1 MTFFQAKVRR
11 LARWLGC
18 GSLTLLVVVAA
29 MLGSTTDLYAQTQ
42 SGITS
47 PADGSTV
54 NGDTAIIGSA
64 VIDQFQ
70 KYELHFKQ
78 DPSGDDAYVY
88 FAGGTSQVN
97 NGQLGVWAAA
107 GLPPGTYSLR
117 LRVVKADGNYAEFF
131 IHNITLNQGAA
142 ATPTSSTPT
151 ETPIPT
157 FTFTPAPQPTAAVGD
172 VQQPA
177 VEGDQ
182 ATPTPLLAS
191 PTPDS
196 SAPSGGVS
204 NTVGSPS
211 TAGGVNV
218 PAAETEGSNL
228 TRDLGAAL
236 SFSKLSEQFWS
247 GVRYGALLFVVIG
260 LIFGGKR
267 LLGWAW
273 LRFR

>member
-1 MTFFQAKVRR
+1 MMVFYNKFNLLT
-11 LARWLGC
+11 RWLGS
-18 GSLTLLVVVAA
+18 GFFALLFALASL
-29 MLGSTTDLYAQTQ
+29 LGSTTVLYAQTQ

-70 KYELHFKQ
+70 KYELHFKL

-88 FAGGTSQVN
+88 FAGGTGQVS

-131 IHNITLNQGAA
+131 VHNIKLNQGAV

-157 FTFTPAPQPTAAVGD
+157 FTFTPAPQPTAAVGA
-172 VQQPA
+172 VEQPS

-182 ATPTPLLAS
+182 ATPTPLLAP

-196 SAPSGGVS
+196 SAPAGGAS
-204 NTVGSPS
+204 NAVNTPS
-211 TAGGVNV
+211 ATGGVNV
-218 PAAETEGSNL
+218 STAETEGSSL

-236 SFSKLSEQFWS
+236 SFSKLREQFWS
-247 GVRYGALLFVVIG
+247 GVRYGVTLFFVIA

>member
-1 MTFFQAKVRR
+1 MMVFQAKFTI
-11 LARWLGC
+11 LTRWLGC
-18 GSLTLLVVVAA
+18 GCLALLIVVAT
-29 MLGSTTDLYAQTQ
+29 LFSSTTGLYAQTQ
-42 SGITS
+42 SGIAS
-47 PADGSTV
+47 PADGSTIS
-54 NGDTAIIGSA
+54 GDTPIIGTA

-70 KYELHFKQ
+70 KYELHFKL

-88 FAGGTSQVN
+88 FAGGTSQVS

-107 GLPPGTYSLR
+107 GLPPGSYSLR

-131 IHNITLNQGAA
+131 IHNIRLNQGAV

-172 VQQPA
+172 VQQPS

-182 ATPTPLLAS
+182 ATPAPLLAT

-196 SAPSGGVS
+196 AAGASGVTTAV
-204 NTVGSPS
+204 NTPPAG
-211 TAGGVNV
+211 GGVNA
-218 PAAETEGSNL
+218 PAAEAEGSSL

-236 SFSKLSEQFWS
+236 SFEKLREQFWN
-247 GVRYGALLFVVIG
+247 GVRYGALLFLLIG